1 MQKERYY
8 KNFFIVAAIWNWV
21 ATVPFFFAYGP
32 IFAFLGMRMPI
43 YPGSLQLFL
52 SLAFVLGI
60 GYYWVSRNLMNL
72 EIVKMGV
79 LAKMCVFVLL
89 LYYAVIGNIHTV
101 LIVPG
106 VVDLIFAILFI
117 QYLLQVKKT
126 T

>member
-8 KNFFIVAAIWNWV
+8 KNFFIVAALWNWI

-72 EIVKMGV
+72 EIVKMGIIG
-79 LAKMCVFVLL
+79 KIFVFLL
-89 LYYAVIGNIHTV
+89 LFYYAIIGNIHWLLV
-101 LIVPG
+101 LPG
-106 VVDLIFAILFI
+106 IVDLIFAILFI
-117 QYLLQVKKT
+117 QYLFHVKKT
-126 T
+126 A

>member
-1 MQKERYY
+1 MQKEGYY
-8 KNFFIVAAIWNWV
+8 RNFFIVAAIWNWI

-32 IFAFLGMRMPI
+32 IFAFLGMEMPI
-43 YPGSLQLFL
+43 YPGTLQLFL

-79 LAKMCVFVLL
+79 IAKLFVFVLL
-89 LYYAVIGNIHTV
+89 LYYAIIGNIHWLLV
-101 LIVPG
+101 LPG
-106 VVDLIFAILFI
+106 IVDLIFAILFI
-117 QYLLQVKKT
+117 QYILQVKKT

>member
-8 KNFFIVAAIWNWV
+8 RNFFIVAAIWNWV
-21 ATVPFFFAYGP
+21 ATVPFFFAYEQ

-43 YPGSLQLFL
+43 YPVMLQLFL
-52 SLAFVLGI
+52 SLAFVFGI